1 MHLTGLCP
9 DDNSSLS
16 DVSGI
21 SNVST
26 KTTVYEESSLVLE
39 TYEAGRLHHYLIPIQ
54 VAVELM
60 AELRRFTLTLDTRSK
75 LNKADGVL
83 YRRPSREGSR
93 SPVPS
98 FTSTWTTS
106 SQPSTSSCECFAAF
120 LSL

>member
-54 VAVELM
+54 VQLAV
-60 AELRRFTLTLDTRSK
+60 ELRRFTLTLDTK
-75 LNKADGVL
+75 KQIKQ
-83 YRRPSREGSR
+83 
-93 SPVPS
+93 
-98 FTSTWTTS
+98 T
-106 SQPSTSSCECFAAF
+106 
-120 LSL
+120 